1 MRINIFYTFL
11 GNQIIQYI
19 QIITIKI
26 TAGGVAKLMQ
36 SAVNICMYVCMYVVQ
51 FKWWVHTGQS
61 KIPTNGI
68 WINRDIVG

>member
-36 SAVNICMYVCMYVVQ
+36 SAVNICMYVCSTIQVVGTHWAEQ
-51 FKWWVHTGQS
+51 NS
-61 KIPTNGI
+61 N
-68 WINRDIVG
+68 

>member
-36 SAVNICMYVCMYVVQ
+36 SAVNICMYVLCMYVCSTIQV
-51 FKWWVHTGQS
+51 
-61 KIPTNGI
+61 
-68 WINRDIVG
+68 VGTHWAEQNSN